1 MFADSL
7 NRSPCVAVIADL
19 VQSRRLAPS
28 HRSATQS
35 TLEKILL
42 DHLRRGAT
50 QVEMSRLLGV
60 SRQVISKQVKA
71 AAWTAYCDGEDGW
84 RTALARFITSE
95 NSSTA

>member
-1 MFADSL
+1 MFVGFGPTHDAVL
-7 NRSPCVAVIADL
+7 NGFA
-19 VQSRRLAPS
+19 RLHHHLRNS
-28 HRSATQS
+28 MSDRQMG
-35 TLEKILL
+35 IL

-50 QVEMSRLLGV
+50 QVEVSRLLGV

-84 RTALARFITSE
+84 RAALVRFITSE